1 MCASYLIFFL
11 PLLPIQG
18 YINEVDLLKNQF
30 YTADALRSDMHNQL
44 MVCFNTLAIFFII
57 KNIIF
62 SLKLRFNFECRN

>member
-18 YINEVDLLKNQF
+18 YINEVDLLKNQ
-30 YTADALRSDMHNQL
+30 LSDMHNQL